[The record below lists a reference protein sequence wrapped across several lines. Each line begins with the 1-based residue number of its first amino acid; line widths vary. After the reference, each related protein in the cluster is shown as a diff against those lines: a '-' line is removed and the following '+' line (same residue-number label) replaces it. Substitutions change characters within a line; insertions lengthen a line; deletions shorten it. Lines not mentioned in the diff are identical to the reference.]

1 MPSCLTT
8 LATWSPRRWLTAVV
22 GAIGTF
28 LLVGLATDV
37 VPNPVFGRSVPVTD
51 WALEVT
57 LLTAALSGLLLAT
70 YVKDGSYIA
79 DDRTAKIGGIGGLT
93 SFFAVGCP
101 ACNKIALL
109 ALGST
114 GAIQWFAPLQPYLAA
129 AGPLLL
135 GYAVRS
141 RMTAESSCSLPL
153 PRT

>member
-1 MPSCLTT
+1 MPGCLTT
-8 LATWSPRRWLTAVV
+8 LSTWSPRRWLTALA
-22 GAIGTF
+22 GAVATF

-57 LLTAALSGLLLAT
+57 VLSSTLSGLLLAT

-79 DDRTAKIGGIGGLT
+79 DDRTAKIGGIGGLA

-101 ACNKIALL
+101 TCNKLALL
-109 ALGST
+109 ALGSS

-129 AGPLLL
+129 AGLLLL
-135 GYAVRS
+135 GYAVRG
-141 RMTAESSCSLPL
+141 RLTAESSCALPL